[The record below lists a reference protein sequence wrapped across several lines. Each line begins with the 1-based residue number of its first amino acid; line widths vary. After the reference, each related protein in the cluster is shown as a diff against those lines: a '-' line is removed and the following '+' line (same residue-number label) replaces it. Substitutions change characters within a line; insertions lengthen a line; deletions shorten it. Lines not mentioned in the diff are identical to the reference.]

1 MKEQHQ
7 KITCLISGLLIMLCV
22 GILYMWSVFQPYV
35 VSEKGWN
42 PGDVAM
48 TSALMIACFVLGNIL
63 GGLVQQKVKPRIICI
78 VGSAMFALGMY
89 LTSLLP
95 ASSPRLIYLTY
106 SLISGL
112 GCGFVYCTVLY
123 ALQKWFA
130 AQTGLITGLT
140 VSCFGLSVVILSPIA
155 EKMLATLGVSETF
168 RIFAL
173 IFLVVCVLCSLGIT
187 QPDPKYYMHEAQK
200 VLRADEF
207 KQFTPKEMVKTP
219 LYYFLVFSMFL
230 SSAAYLVIIPYI
242 KTIATERSM
251 STGMALAAV
260 MCTGIASALGRILA
274 PTISDRFGR
283 TNSIIGC
290 CVISA
295 LACLLMIPATGPLYI
310 LAVFLIAF
318 TYGGTSGIN
327 PVISTELFG
336 AANSG
341 TNYGLVM
348 VSIAAS
354 SVVFGKVASIVGGTG
369 SFTPVLILSAVVSVI
384 PMILMRGMHNFCMSH
399 GGKNI

>member
-1 MKEQHQ
+1 MKEQRQ
-7 KITCLISGLLIMLCV
+7 KIICLVSGLLIMLCV

-35 VSEKGWN
+35 VSEKGWSA
-42 PGDVAM
+42 GDVAM

-63 GGLVQQKVKPRIICI
+63 GGLVQQKIQPRIICI
-78 VGSAMFALGMY
+78 VGSTMFALGMY

-95 ASSPRLIYLTY
+95 SSTPALIYLTY

-140 VSCFGLSVVILSPIA
+140 VSFFGLSVVILSPIA
-155 EKMLATLGVSETF
+155 EKILASLGVSATF
-168 RIFAL
+168 RIFA
-173 IFLVVCVLCSLGIT
+173 IVFLLVCVICSLGIT

-219 LYYFLVFSMFL
+219 LYYFLIFSMFL

-242 KTIATERSM
+242 KTIATERAM

-260 MCTGIASALGRILA
+260 MCTGVASALGRILA

-310 LAVFLIAF
+310 VAVFLIAF

-348 VSIAAS
+348 ISIAAS
-354 SVVFGKVASIVGGTG
+354 SVVFGKVASVVGGAG
-369 SFTPVLILSAVVSVI
+369 SFTPVFILSAAVNIVPIV
-384 PMILMRGMHNFCMSH
+384 LMRVMHSFCMSH